1 MVTWKCQQ
9 HSPVC
14 SLHQLKSKLKKNIF
28 RSHDL
33 STYQFCLFFLFFFFL
48 HSIILG
54 YSKALIQCQ
63 IKKQPRIEFFSFQ
76 EESLKELDHYV
87 EDGQSCLDAVYYI
100 TLFGVPLQNRTH
112 SLNTNMTTMIYL
124 CSSMQ
129 IGWLRNN
136 YSLLLD
142 VPSSFF
148 GIYREFRWDFLMQM
162 ESHFSQMLNFSQQSR
177 AMVTFISHVKSDSK
191 TSSSYSNI
199 ALILCLQQKIYRFN
213 SNQILNRISQ

>member
-1 MVTWKCQQ
+1 MIYLRTSSV
-9 HSPVC
+9 
-14 SLHQLKSKLKKNIF
+14 
-28 RSHDL
+28 
-33 STYQFCLFFLFFFFL
+33 FFSFFFFFL

-112 SLNTNMTTMIYL
+112 SLNANMTTMIYL

-148 GIYREFRWDFLMQM
+148 GIYREFRWDFLM
-162 ESHFSQMLNFSQQSR
+162 
-177 AMVTFISHVKSDSK
+177 
-191 TSSSYSNI
+191 
-199 ALILCLQQKIYRFN
+199 
-213 SNQILNRISQ
+213 